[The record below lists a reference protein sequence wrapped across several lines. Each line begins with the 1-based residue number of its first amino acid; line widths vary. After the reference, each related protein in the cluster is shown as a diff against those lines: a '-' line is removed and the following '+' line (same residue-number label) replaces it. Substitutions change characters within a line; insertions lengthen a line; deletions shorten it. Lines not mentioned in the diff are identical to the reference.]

1 MLKSCKYCGKIHDSK
16 FDCGMK
22 PKRRKLNTIQDKFRW
37 TRDWQR
43 KREDIKKRD
52 RYMCQICKRL
62 MYPYGAPQY
71 NIEHI
76 EVHHIESLISNYDR
90 RLDDTNLI
98 SLCEHHHEMAERGQI
113 SKTELFEIVKEQN
126 TPPTF

>member
-16 FDCGMK
+16 YDCGMK
-22 PKRRKLNTIQDKFRW
+22 PKRRKLNTTQDKFRW
-37 TRDWQR
+37 TRDWQN

-52 RYMCQICKRL
+52 MYMCQVCRRL

-71 NIEHI
+71 NTEHI
-76 EVHHIESLISNYDR
+76 EVHHIDALVNNFDR

-113 SKTELFEIVKEQN
+113 SKSELFRIVEEQIS
-126 TPPTF
+126 PE